1 MAQANTKIRRATR
14 EDIDVLGDIC
24 YRAFCTVADQHNF
37 PHEFPAPEASDGVVR
52 SMITTP
58 GFYGIVV
65 ELNGRIAGS
74 NFMDERSTIAGIGPI
89 SVDPEVQN
97 SGAGRAMMQHM
108 LDRVAANRIPGVRLV
123 QTAYHNRS
131 LSLYAKLGFE
141 IRAPLSVM
149 IGTPIKESI
158 PGYKVRAA
166 TDADLDACNRLCISV
181 HGHDRDGELR
191 GAIQGGTAALVEHL
205 GRITGY
211 ATGIGYAGHVVGE
224 SNEEL
229 KALISAAP
237 EFLGCGPLIPS
248 RNGDLLRWCYSKGL
262 RLMQQMTLMT
272 VGLYNEPRFPFIPS
286 ILY

>member
-1 MAQANTKIRRATR
+1 
-14 EDIDVLGDIC
+14 
-24 YRAFCTVADQHNF
+24 
-37 PHEFPAPEASDGVVR
+37 
-52 SMITTP
+52 
-58 GFYGIVV
+58 
-65 ELNGRIAGS
+65 
-74 NFMDERSTIAGIGPI
+74 
-89 SVDPEVQN
+89 
-97 SGAGRAMMQHM
+97 M
-108 LDRVAANRIPGVRLV
+108 LDRVTANRIPGVRLV
-123 QTAYHNRS
+123 QTGYHNRS

-141 IRAPLSVM
+141 IREPLSVM
-149 IGTPIKESI
+149 VGTPIKDSI
-158 PGYKVRAA
+158 PGYDVRAA

-181 HGHDRDGELR
+181 HGHDRGGELR
-191 GAIQGGTAALVEHL
+191 GAIQGGTAAVVEHL

-248 RNGDLLRWCYSKGL
+248 RNGELLRWCYSKGL

-272 VGLYNEPRFPFIPS
+272 VGLYNDPRSPFIPS

>member
-1 MAQANTKIRRATR
+1 MAQGNIQIRRATR

-37 PHEFPAPEASDGVVR
+37 PHEFPAPDAALGVVR
-52 SMITTP
+52 SMISDP
-58 GFYGIVV
+58 GHYGIVA

-89 SVDPEVQN
+89 SVDPDVQN

-108 LDRVAANRIPGVRLV
+108 LERVAANRLPGVRLV

-141 IRAPLSVM
+141 IREPLSVM
-149 IGTPIKESI
+149 IGPPIKESVA
-158 PGYKVRAA
+158 GYKVRTA
-166 TDADLDACNRLCISV
+166 TDADLDACNQLCALV
-181 HGHDRDGELR
+181 HGHDRAGELR
-191 GAIQGGTAALVEHL
+191 GAIEGGIAAVVEHL

-211 ATGIGYAGHVVGE
+211 ASGIGYAGHVVGE

-262 RLMQQMTLMT
+262 RLMQQMTLMS

>member
-1 MAQANTKIRRATR
+1 
-14 EDIDVLGDIC
+14 
-24 YRAFCTVADQHNF
+24 
-37 PHEFPAPEASDGVVR
+37 
-52 SMITTP
+52 MITTP
-58 GFYGIVV
+58 GFYGIVA

-89 SVDPEVQN
+89 SVDPDVQN

-108 LDRVAANRIPGVRLV
+108 LDRVAANRLPGVRLV

-141 IRAPLSVM
+141 TREPLSVM
-149 IGTPIKESI
+149 IGPPIKESV

-166 TDADLDACNRLCISV
+166 TDADLDACNRLCIAV
-181 HGHDRDGELR
+181 HGHDRGGELR
-191 GAIQGGTAALVEHL
+191 DAIKDAVANVVEHL

-211 ATGIGYAGHVVGE
+211 ASGIGYAGHAVGE

-248 RNGDLLRWCYSKGL
+248 RNGELLRWCYSKGL